1 MTLDAATRMPHRLS
15 PCTLTCSLID
25 SPHDSDKQTKLASL
39 DPSKPSAD
47 RFGRLLRSAKARFRS
62 HLRPKKND
70 KTTAAPQKKE
80 FVNFSRPNAM
90 ASRPPTSP
98 VVGPGS
104 HKLNHTSSAA
114 SISRF
119 VEGSMNDRT
128 SAAPPPSYLEDMDVE
143 EYERQFVGTPVTE
156 HPPTMERHPT
166 RQTTYTAYEPS
177 APPPEDEQQEQQL
190 PVQQPMGHSRSKSK
204 FLLTPLWDGVRERFS
219 LSRSKS
225 WGAMVSGKDA
235 MGRPSLNTQA
245 DSRSSIHRGRGSTM
259 TAPCTPAVETPPPVP
274 PVPVFRGAAA
284 ALATRDQEAAKEA
297 AKKFSAADYPT
308 KEEVME
314 SYKNLVA
321 SGFFEQHAIHGTRHP
336 LRAAQSAGT
345 VLSGSPNRQDSVNGR
360 ARAATTA
367 FPSSSGRPSPVPSR
381 PESPENLKPF
391 AEHLAQKQNND
402 EKKLHAIF
410 TGFHRKT
417 ASVPVNNSMA
427 PPPLPSPYREEPT
440 RTIGSAFVNDYFPPQ
455 TDPVTAPDSPSRG
468 TKRGTDPNGNNIETN
483 VDYGSVRKLAK
494 KLRKSQ
500 SKIEFNERPSSPTK
514 PRTSMSSFRSAAA
527 SVMSAPVAMKSKSF
541 MFSSKDKG
549 KTRESM
555 ESRPTTSAGSKGNFL
570 SEEGAASFF
579 SPPRQANRLDEAM
592 SVATPVRSG
601 QARVT
606 KVPKC
611 PASTSSGKG
620 FLGFV
625 RSRRSSVSHKAQPG
639 QSTGSHRPSASEAM
653 PMTTNTYVHVNGVQ
667 REEDSM
673 DLTRDGDGDDAM
685 IIDSPEP
692 EYQLAPT
699 SDRPETPQRP
709 STGNS
714 TTTPVSIPRFH
725 YPKPTQQTQGTSPLK
740 TRPQPNRAPPPVP
753 GYGLGDELVAKK
765 ERNSSDT
772 NGSVSGIVSHRDSG
786 LGEAG
791 EDVENIHRVW

>member
-1 MTLDAATRMPHRLS
+1 MPHRLS

-25 SPHDSDKQTKLASL
+25 SPHDSEQQTTLASL

-47 RFGRLLRSAKARFRS
+47 RFGRLLRSARARFRS

-70 KTTAAPQKKE
+70 KTTVAPQKRE
-80 FVNFSRPNAM
+80 FVNFSRPTTM
-90 ASRPPTSP
+90 ASSRPPQSP
-98 VVGPGS
+98 AIGPGG

-114 SISRF
+114 SFSRF
-119 VEGSMNDRT
+119 VEGSMNDRV

-143 EYERQFVGTPVTE
+143 EYERQFVGTPATE
-156 HPPTMERHPT
+156 HPPTMERHHT
-166 RQTTYTAYEPS
+166 RQTTYTTYTTYEPS
-177 APPPEDEQQEQQL
+177 APPHENEQEEQQT
-190 PVQQPMGHSRSKSK
+190 PVQPPMGHSRSKSK
-204 FLLTPLWDGVRERFS
+204 FLFSPLWDGVREKFS

-225 WGAMVSGKDA
+225 WGGLVSGKDA
-235 MGRPSLNTQA
+235 TGRPSLNTQA

-345 VLSGSPNRQDSVNGR
+345 VLSNSPNRHDSVSLR

-367 FPSSSGRPSPVPSR
+367 SPSRPSPVPSR
-381 PESPENLKPF
+381 PESPAEDLKPF
-391 AEHLAQKQNND
+391 AEHLAQKHQNND

-417 ASVPVNNSMA
+417 ASVPVNKSMA

-440 RTIGSAFVNDYFPPQ
+440 RTIGSAFVNDYFHPQ

-483 VDYGSVRKLAK
+483 VDYGSIRKLAK

-500 SKIEFNERPSSPTK
+500 SKIEFDERPSMPTK
-514 PRTSMSSFRSAAA
+514 PRTSMSSFRSVAA
-527 SVMSAPVAMKSKSF
+527 SVMF
-541 MFSSKDKG
+541 GSKDKG

-579 SPPRQANRLDEAM
+579 SAPRQANGLDEAM
-592 SVATPVRSG
+592 SVATPVRPG
-601 QARVT
+601 QARIT
-606 KVPKC
+606 KVPKR
-611 PASTSSGKG
+611 PASSSSGKG

-625 RSRRSSVSHKAQPG
+625 RRRNSVSHKSQRG
-639 QSTGSHRPSASEAM
+639 VEEQSTRSHRPSASEAM
-653 PMTTNTYVHVNGVQ
+653 PMTTNTYVHVNGYQ

-673 DLTRDGDGDDAM
+673 DLTRDVDEDDAM
-685 IIDSPEP
+685 TIDSPEP

-699 SDRPETPQRP
+699 SERPETPQRP

-725 YPKPTQQTQGTSPLK
+725 YPKPTQQPQGSSPLK
-740 TRPQPNRAPPPVP
+740 ARPQPNRAPPPVP
-753 GYGLGDELVAKK
+753 GYGLGGELVAK
-765 ERNSSDT
+765 ERNSGD

-791 EDVENIHRVW
+791 EDVENLHRVW

>member
-1 MTLDAATRMPHRLS
+1 MPHRLP

-25 SPHDSDKQTKLASL
+25 SPHDSEQRQTTLASL

-62 HLRPKKND
+62 HLRPNKKND
-70 KTTAAPQKKE
+70 ETKAAPQKKE

-90 ASRPPTSP
+90 ASSRPPQSP
-98 VVGPGS
+98 VIGS
-104 HKLNHTSSAA
+104 GAHKLNHTSSAA
-114 SISRF
+114 SFSRF
-119 VEGSMNDRT
+119 VEGSMNDRV

-143 EYERQFVGTPVTE
+143 EYERQFVGTPATE
-156 HPPTMERHPT
+156 HAPTMERHHT
-166 RQTTYTAYEPS
+166 RQTSTTAYEPS
-177 APPPEDEQQEQQL
+177 APPQENEQEEQQPPAQ
-190 PVQQPMGHSRSKSK
+190 PPMGHSRSKSK
-204 FLLTPLWDGVRERFS
+204 FLLTPLWDGVREKFS

-245 DSRSSIHRGRGSTM
+245 DSRSSIHRGRGSIM
-259 TAPCTPAVETPPPVP
+259 TAPCTPSGETPPPVP

-345 VLSGSPNRQDSVNGR
+345 VLSNSPIRHDSVNGR

-367 FPSSSGRPSPVPSR
+367 FTSSRPSPVPSR
-381 PESPENLKPF
+381 SESPAEDLKPF
-391 AEHLAQKQNND
+391 AEHLAQNND

-410 TGFHRKT
+410 TSFHRKT

-427 PPPLPSPYREEPT
+427 PPPLPSPSREEPT
-440 RTIGSAFVNDYFPPQ
+440 RTIGSAFVNDYLPPQ

-468 TKRGTDPNGNNIETN
+468 TKRGTDPHGNNIETN
-483 VDYGSVRKLAK
+483 VDYGSIRKLAK

-500 SKIEFNERPSSPTK
+500 SKIEFDERPSSPTK
-514 PRTSMSSFRSAAA
+514 SRTSTSSFRSAAA
-527 SVMSAPVAMKSKSF
+527 SVMSAPVAIKNKSF
-541 MFSSKDKG
+541 IFGSKDKG
-549 KTRESM
+549 KARESM
-555 ESRPTTSAGSKGNFL
+555 ESRPATSAGLKGDFL
-570 SEEGAASFF
+570 SEEGTASFF
-579 SPPRQANRLDEAM
+579 SPLRQATGLDDAI
-592 SVATPVRSG
+592 SVAIPVRPG
-601 QARVT
+601 QARIT
-606 KVPKC
+606 KVPKS
-611 PASTSSGKG
+611 PSSLSLRKG

-625 RSRRSSVSHKAQPG
+625 RRRNSVSHKSQRG
-639 QSTGSHRPSASEAM
+639 VEEQSTRCHRPSANEAM
-653 PMTTNTYVHVNGVQ
+653 PVTTNTYVHANGY
-667 REEDSM
+667 RREEEDSM
-673 DLTRDGDGDDAM
+673 GLGRDRDEDDAM

-692 EYQLAPT
+692 EYQLSASSNHPG
-699 SDRPETPQRP
+699 TPQRP
-709 STGNS
+709 STSTS

-725 YPKPTQQTQGTSPLK
+725 YPKPTQQPQSVSPLK

-753 GYGLGDELVAKK
+753 GYGLGDELVAK
-765 ERNSSDT
+765 ERKSGDS
-772 NGSVSGIVSHRDSG
+772 GSVSGIVSHRDSG
-786 LGEAG
+786 LGGAG
-791 EDVENIHRVW
+791 EDVENIHRAW

>member
-1 MTLDAATRMPHRLS
+1 
-15 PCTLTCSLID
+15 
-25 SPHDSDKQTKLASL
+25 
-39 DPSKPSAD
+39 
-47 RFGRLLRSAKARFRS
+47 
-62 HLRPKKND
+62 
-70 KTTAAPQKKE
+70 
-80 FVNFSRPNAM
+80 
-90 ASRPPTSP
+90 
-98 VVGPGS
+98 
-104 HKLNHTSSAA
+104 
-114 SISRF
+114 
-119 VEGSMNDRT
+119 MNDRV
-128 SAAPPPSYLEDMDVE
+128 SAAPPTSYLQDMDVE
-143 EYERQFVGTPVTE
+143 EYEHRFVGTPTTE
-156 HPPTMERHPT
+156 QPPTMPAMERHQT

-177 APPPEDEQQEQQL
+177 APPPEDEEQEQQP
-190 PVQQPMGHSRSKSK
+190 PVQQPMGHNRSKSK

-235 MGRPSLNTQA
+235 MGRPSLNTQT
-245 DSRSSIHRGRGSTM
+245 DSRSSIHRGRGTTM
-259 TAPCTPAVETPPPVP
+259 TAPCTPATEAPPPVPPVP

-345 VLSGSPNRQDSVNGR
+345 VLSGSPARHDSVNGR

-367 FPSSSGRPSPVPSR
+367 FPSSSGRPSPVPSE
-381 PESPENLKPF
+381 PETPENLKPF

-455 TDPVTAPDSPSRG
+455 TDPVIAPDSPSRG

-500 SKIEFNERPSSPTK
+500 SKIEFDERPTSPTK

-527 SVMSAPVAMKSKSF
+527 SVMSAPVAMKSRSF
-541 MFSSKDKG
+541 MFGSKDKG

-555 ESRPTTSAGSKGNFL
+555 ESRPSTSFGSKGNFL

-579 SPPRQANRLDEAM
+579 SPPPQATGLGEAM
-592 SVATPVRSG
+592 SVGTPVRPG
-601 QARVT
+601 QARIT
-606 KVPKC
+606 KVPKS
-611 PASTSSGKG
+611 PASAKSGKG

-625 RSRRSSVSHKAQPG
+625 RSRRSSLSVKAQPEQPTRG
-639 QSTGSHRPSASEAM
+639 HRPSASEAM
-653 PMTTNTYVHVNGVQ
+653 PTTTNTFGHVNGYQ
-667 REEDSM
+667 RDGGDSM
-673 DLTRDGDGDDAM
+673 DLTRDGDEDDAM

-699 SDRPETPQRP
+699 SSDRPETPQQRP

-725 YPKPTQQTQGTSPLK
+725 YPKPTQQPQGTSPLK
-740 TRPQPNRAPPPVP
+740 ARPQPNRAPPPVP
-753 GYGLGDELVAKK
+753 GFGEAAKN
-765 ERNSSDT
+765 ERTSVETS
-772 NGSVSGIVSHRDSG
+772 GSVSGIVSHRDSG

>member
-1 MTLDAATRMPHRLS
+1 M
-15 PCTLTCSLID
+15 
-25 SPHDSDKQTKLASL
+25 AS
-39 DPSKPSAD
+39 
-47 RFGRLLRSAKARFRS
+47 
-62 HLRPKKND
+62 
-70 KTTAAPQKKE
+70 
-80 FVNFSRPNAM
+80 
-90 ASRPPTSP
+90 SRPPQSP
-98 VVGPGS
+98 VIGPGG

-119 VEGSMNDRT
+119 VEGSMNDRV

-156 HPPTMERHPT
+156 HAPTMPAMERHHT
-166 RQTTYTAYEPS
+166 RQTTYTAYTAYEPS
-177 APPPEDEQQEQQL
+177 APPPENEQEEQQ
-190 PVQQPMGHSRSKSK
+190 PPAQQPMGHSRSRSK
-204 FLLTPLWDGVRERFS
+204 FLTPLWDGVRERFS

-245 DSRSSIHRGRGSTM
+245 DSRSSMHRGRGSTM

-345 VLSGSPNRQDSVNGR
+345 VLSNTPNRHDSVSGR

-367 FPSSSGRPSPVPSR
+367 LSSSSSRPSPVPSR
-381 PESPENLKPF
+381 PESPAEDLRPF
-391 AEHLAQKQNND
+391 AEHLAQKHQNND
-402 EKKLHAIF
+402 EKKLHALF

-427 PPPLPSPYREEPT
+427 PHPLPSPYREEPT
-440 RTIGSAFVNDYFPPQ
+440 RTIGSAFVNGYFPPQ
-455 TDPVTAPDSPSRG
+455 TDPVIAPDSPSRG

-500 SKIEFNERPSSPTK
+500 SKIEFHERPTSPTK
-514 PRTSMSSFRSAAA
+514 PRTSISSFRSAAA

-541 MFSSKDKG
+541 MFGSKDKG
-549 KTRESM
+549 KSRESM
-555 ESRPTTSAGSKGNFL
+555 ESRPTTSATSKGNFL

-579 SPPRQANRLDEAM
+579 SPPGQAQGLDEAL
-592 SVATPVRSG
+592 SVGTLVHSG
-601 QARVT
+601 QARIT
-606 KVPKC
+606 KVPKG
-611 PASTSSGKG
+611 PSSSSSGKG

-625 RSRRSSVSHKAQPG
+625 RSRRNSVSHKPQ
-639 QSTGSHRPSASEAM
+639 QSVTEQMTRGHRPSASEAM
-653 PMTTNTYVHVNGVQ
+653 PMTTNTSAHVSSYQ
-667 REEDSM
+667 REEDNM
-673 DLTRDGDGDDAM
+673 DLTRDRDEDDAM

-699 SDRPETPQRP
+699 SERPETPQQRP

-714 TTTPVSIPRFH
+714 TTTTPVSIPRFH
-725 YPKPTQQTQGTSPLK
+725 YPKPTQQPHGSSPLK
-740 TRPQPNRAPPPVP
+740 ARPSQPNRAPPPVP
-753 GYGLGDELVAKK
+753 GYGLGEELVAKK
-765 ERNSSDT
+765 ERNSVD
-772 NGSVSGIVSHRDSG
+772 NGSVGGIVSHRDSG

-791 EDVENIHRVW
+791 EEVENIHRVW